1 MDRAISAAILGA
13 LVNVL
18 LSTIFPCLLSQVRN
32 KKHDFLTELKLTF
45 LVHRHVLFT
54 SSVITAIAVYIAVK
68 MEPEFTS
75 SIPKSVINFLR

>member
-45 LVHRHVLFT
+45 LIHRHVLFT

-68 MEPEFTS
+68 MEPGFTS

>member
-18 LSTIFPCLLSQVRN
+18 FSTVFPCILSQVRN

-45 LVHRHVLFT
+45 IVHRHVLFT
-54 SSVITAIAVYIAVK
+54 SSLITAIAVYIAVK

-75 SIPKSVINFLR
+75 SIPRSIINFLR

>member
-1 MDRAISAAILGA
+1 MDRAVSAAILGA

-18 LSTIFPCLLSQVRN
+18 LSTVFPCVLSQVRN

-45 LVHRHVLFT
+45 VVHRHVLFT
-54 SSVITAIAVYIAVK
+54 SSIITAVAVYIAVK

-75 SIPKSVINFLR
+75 SIPQSVINFLR

>member
-1 MDRAISAAILGA
+1 MDRAVSAAILGA

-18 LSTIFPCLLSQVRN
+18 LSTIFPCILNHVRN
-32 KKHDFLTELKLTF
+32 KKNDFLTELKLTF

-75 SIPKSVINFLR
+75 SIPKSIINFLR

>member
-18 LSTIFPCLLSQVRN
+18 LSTIFPCILNHVRY
-32 KKHDFLTELKLTF
+32 KKNDFLTELKITF

-75 SIPKSVINFLR
+75 SIPKSIINFLR